1 MLFFCLVPAKESTAP
16 IKEALLEEYM
26 AQIAEGDRDA
36 LGALYHQANTAV
48 YSFALSILKNT
59 SDAEDALHDCFL
71 DIYQAAEHYRPQG
84 KPMAWVLTITRNL
97 AISRLREHGR
107 TEPLVQEDWQD
118 RLADNPAVTHED
130 RMMLEAVLSALSDEE
145 RQIVTLHALTGLRH
159 REIAA
164 LLGLPLPTVLSKY
177 SRALKKLQL
186 AWKEAD

>member
-1 MLFFCLVPAKESTAP
+1 MIFCMTVAEPDPDADA
-16 IKEALLEEYM
+16 ALEDC
-26 AQIAEGDRDA
+26 IARIAGGDKDA
-36 LGALYHQANTAV
+36 LADLYSRTRPAV
-48 YSFALSILKNT
+48 YGFALSIVKNAH
-59 SDAEDALHDCFL
+59 DAEDILHDACL
-71 DIYQAAEHYRPQG
+71 QVWNAAGGYRRQG
-84 KPMAWVLTITRNL
+84 KPMAWVLTI
-97 AISRLREHGR
+97 
-107 TEPLVQEDWQD
+107 
-118 RLADNPAVTHED
+118 THED

>member
-1 MLFFCLVPAKESTAP
+1 MIFCMTVAEPDPDADA
-16 IKEALLEEYM
+16 ALEDC
-26 AQIAEGDRDA
+26 IARIAGGDKDA
-36 LGALYHQANTAV
+36 L
-48 YSFALSILKNT
+48 
-59 SDAEDALHDCFL
+59 
-71 DIYQAAEHYRPQG
+71 
-84 KPMAWVLTITRNL
+84 
-97 AISRLREHGR
+97 
-107 TEPLVQEDWQD
+107 
-118 RLADNPAVTHED
+118 ADPAVTHED

>member
-1 MLFFCLVPAKESTAP
+1 MIFCMTVAEPDPDADA
-16 IKEALLEEYM
+16 ALEDC
-26 AQIAEGDRDA
+26 IARIAGGDKDA
-36 LGALYHQANTAV
+36 LADLYSRTRPAV
-48 YSFALSILKNT
+48 YGFALSIVKNAH
-59 SDAEDALHDCFL
+59 DAEDILHDACL
-71 DIYQAAEHYRPQG
+71 QVWNAAGGY
-84 KPMAWVLTITRNL
+84 RNL

>member
-1 MLFFCLVPAKESTAP
+1 MDEAALILALQTGDRHALEQVIRLYTHYLTAVSARVMAPNPAQED
-16 IKEALLEEYM
+16 LEEVVS
-26 AQIAEGDRDA
+26 DTFLA
-36 LGALYHQANTAV
+36 LWRFRANLDPERPLRPWLAV
-48 YSFALSILKNT
+48 
-59 SDAEDALHDCFL
+59 
-71 DIYQAAEHYRPQG
+71 AA
-84 KPMAWVLTITRNL
+84 RNL